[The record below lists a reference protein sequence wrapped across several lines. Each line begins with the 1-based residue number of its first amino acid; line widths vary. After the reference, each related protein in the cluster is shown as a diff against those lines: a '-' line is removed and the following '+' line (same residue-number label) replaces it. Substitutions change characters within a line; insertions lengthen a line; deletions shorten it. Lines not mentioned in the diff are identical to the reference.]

1 MALTSLQV
9 EYCLEL
15 LNVPPNSVVFTIDRI
30 GLNTTQIFGTGPLS
44 AVTAIKAQI
53 AALNAD
59 QQTIVTNILN
69 DYIAIADISP
79 GISLSSGNISAN
91 VSGVTVNF
99 DEAISK
105 FKARLKHYLPFWETF
120 ENRQT
125 QAAQVGAMHMASVI
139 M

>member
-1 MALTSLQV
+1 MALTTLQI

-30 GLNTTQIFGTGPLS
+30 GLNTTQIFGIGPLS

-53 AALNAD
+53 AALNTD

-69 DYIAIADISP
+69 DYINIVDISP
-79 GISLSSGNISAN
+79 GIQMAGGSISASIN
-91 VSGVTVNF
+91 GVSVNF
-99 DEAISK
+99 EEAIAK
-105 FKARLKHYLPFWETF
+105 FKMRLKHYLPFWETF
-120 ENRQT
+120 ETRHT
-125 QAAQVGAMHMASVI
+125 QDAQIGAMRASVL